1 MAAAVKPLPTVF
13 NAVLVMPDFF
23 APNAPLRA
31 ASIVDGAVAAV
42 PATVTAPNVGK

>member
-13 NAVLVMPDFF
+13 NAVFVIPDGVF
-23 APNAPLRA
+23 PNLLDLA

-42 PATVTAPNVGK
+42 PATVTAPNVGR